1 MGPGGDEW
9 VEVAAFAS
17 RGEAEVARTALE
29 ATGIDAVIH
38 ADDAGHAGALP
49 LSLRGVEVRVPQDR
63 WAEAREALGLSLTEE
78 PRTHVPP
85 WVRWG
90 IVATLVLLSL
100 VVAVDV
106 AG

>member
-1 MGPGGDEW
+1 MGPRGHEW
-9 VEVAAFAS
+9 VEAATFAS

-49 LSLRGVEVRVPQDR
+49 LSLRGVEVRVPQER
-63 WAEAREALGLSLTEE
+63 WREAREALGLRLTEE
-78 PRTHVPP
+78 THRRIPP
-85 WVRWG
+85 WVIWT
-90 IVATLVLLSL
+90 IVAAVVLVSL
-100 VVAVDV
+100 AVALDV